1 MKDNIYA
8 RMTKKSWERDWL
20 STVCFTVF
28 AAISY
33 LLSEELGLNP
43 GDTFEVKKA
52 GKYEKCRVASYCKRI
67 LYMLDGKIWGE
78 LSLEG
83 QTNQTQEQREEKVRQ
98 WLEKMGW

>member
-1 MKDNIYA
+1 MLNSEGTTI
-8 RMTKKSWERDWL
+8 
-20 STVCFTVF
+20 
-28 AAISY
+28 
-33 LLSEELGLNP
+33 LLVTHDS
-43 GDTFEVKKA
+43 
-52 GKYEKCRVASYCKRI
+52 RVASYCKRI

>member
-1 MKDNIYA
+1 MLMEWGNHTRFPVTYSKGSAPD
-8 RMTKKSWERDWL
+8 REGE
-20 STVCFTVF
+20 